1 MPRKQGVGMRR
12 PKKTKVAV
20 VEEARVEPSAIG
32 ADEGAA
38 ARAGDALPPDSQAV
52 ESEDDDTPYK
62 PTALDLAEVKY
73 QVACDTFVKSEKLYK
88 KAEAAHALQQR
99 LFDAKSK
106 RILAN
111 QQRAPHSKQWRYVD
125 KLQELRL
132 EKSQAEI
139 MSLRLRVLME
149 QMLNASV
156 SCDVKRKVLEM
167 RRLRAELRR
176 YKPHRA

>member
-1 MPRKQGVGMRR
+1 M
-12 PKKTKVAV
+12 
-20 VEEARVEPSAIG
+20 
-32 ADEGAA
+32 DAA
-38 ARAGDALPPDSQAV
+38 A
-52 ESEDDDTPYK
+52 K
-62 PTALDLAEVKY
+62 LAR
-73 QVACDTFVKSEKLYK
+73 
-88 KAEAAHALQQR
+88 R
-99 LFDAKSK
+99 LHDAKCK

-111 QQRAPHSKQWRYVD
+111 QMRAPVEKRWRYVD

-139 MSLRLRVLME
+139 RSLRARVLME

>member
-73 QVACDTFVKSEKLYK
+73 QVACDTFVKSE
-88 KAEAAHALQQR
+88 ALQKGGGCTC
-99 LFDAKSK
+99 A
-106 RILAN
+106 A
-111 QQRAPHSKQWRYVD
+111 A
-125 KLQELRL
+125 
-132 EKSQAEI
+132 
-139 MSLRLRVLME
+139 
-149 QMLNASV
+149 ASF
-156 SCDVKRKVLEM
+156 
-167 RRLRAELRR
+167 
-176 YKPHRA
+176 